1 MEYVVK
7 KIIIVT
13 LVFLMSI
20 ILISCAGNPSYAPVY
35 NAWQQAAANKGVYRV
50 QPGDSLYSI
59 AWAFGL
65 DYRTLAKI
73 NKIPPDDA
81 ISAGTLLQMY
91 PSKEQKVEQKKKAVK
106 SRSRPVKQK
115 KVKHKSDRQ
124 VSSRV
129 YWRWPTQ
136 GKIITAFSLS
146 SGGSRGIDIAGKSGQ
161 SVKAAAKG
169 RVVYAG
175 SGLRGYGNLIILKHN
190 QNYLSAYGYNKK
202 LLVKDGDQVKLGQS
216 IALMGSNDA
225 GQVMMHFE
233 IRYQGKPVNPLK
245 YIGSKK

>member
-1 MEYVVK
+1 VK
-7 KIIIVT
+7 KIIIAT
-13 LVFLMSI
+13 LVCLTSLT
-20 ILISCAGNPSYAPVY
+20 LISCAANPSYAPVY
-35 NAWQQAAANKGVYRV
+35 NAWQQADASKGVYRV

-73 NKIPPDDA
+73 NKIPPDDEIA
-81 ISAGTLLQMY
+81 AGTLLRMY
-91 PSKEQKVEQKKKAVK
+91 PSKKQKIQQQKKIVK
-106 SRSRPVKQK
+106 SRSGWTKQK
-115 KVKHKSDRQ
+115 KIEHKSVRQ
-124 VSSRV
+124 VNGRV
-129 YWRWPTQ
+129 FWRWPTQ
-136 GKIITAFSLS
+136 GKIIKTFSLT
-146 SGGSRGIDIAGKSGQ
+146 SGGNRGIDIAGKSGQ
-161 SVKAAAKG
+161 PIKAAAKG

-216 IALMGSNDA
+216 IALMGSNDS
-225 GQVMMHFE
+225 GKVMMHFE

-245 YIGSKK
+245 YIGSKN